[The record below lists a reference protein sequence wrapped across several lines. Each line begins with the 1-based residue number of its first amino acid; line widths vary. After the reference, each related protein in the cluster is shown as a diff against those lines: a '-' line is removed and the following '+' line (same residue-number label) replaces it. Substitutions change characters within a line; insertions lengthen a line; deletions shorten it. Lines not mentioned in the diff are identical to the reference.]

1 MRLFLIFVILKFTQG
16 EIFKPAL
23 SVDPIIETL
32 EKWKNAEDGI
42 ERMQLVETIVKTFRK
57 WYKPFLLLVNGD
69 KEKSSLEKKAFK
81 RFSDWFHKYVFIE
94 SALKIGENYI
104 AKSEDSFKYENN
116 THWVKDV
123 REYAKT
129 IYERIDELKFNGTLQ
144 NKTHF
149 SCERISNYDRA
160 MKMLFNC
167 KLKSDVFERFW
178 TAVNEFQKSVYEK
191 FPTQDSRET
200 ENEYMDISLKVKR
213 LRENDVKELNKFD
226 FVKEQVLN
234 DKKLSSEDR
243 KKIAENLEQVLAR
256 LNDLLH
262 SCFMERVIYGN
273 FFHRQTIAAFVD
285 QMIGALTKF
294 ALSVPAC
301 YLSETHADYHTQ
313 SILSRFDAAKNI
325 TIWLYNKLSNTTA
338 VEEVLAKRTI
348 TNFLSKKYFKKL
360 NFATGQVI
368 GACDYQLL
376 AEEISETLK
385 DLGFVDV
392 RRQILVLPTSSIQIS
407 SHFVCPQNSC
417 ILIKNERGVDVMIT
431 HFDDQQLDHLKE
443 FSPFVE
449 NEKKKIL
456 DVVKKNSWE
465 DFGKLMELLVSGGV
479 AFTNETLSRS
489 FAMVRHKI
497 SAFKGMCNV
506 SGETVSYRLNR
517 VQTEHI
523 FHYTNVIDRG
533 VFDDYTCYSFY
544 FFA

>member
-23 SVDPIIETL
+23 SVDPIIEAL

-69 KEKSSLEKKAFK
+69 KEKNSLEKKAFK
-81 RFSDWFHKYVFIE
+81 RFS
-94 SALKIGENYI
+94 GENYI

-116 THWVKDV
+116 TQWVNDV

-129 IYERIDELKFNGTLQ
+129 IYERIGELKFNGTFQ
-144 NKTHF
+144 KKTHF
-149 SCERISNYDRA
+149 SCERISNYDHA
-160 MKMLFNC
+160 MKLLFNC
-167 KLKSDVFERFW
+167 KLKSDVFEKFW

-200 ENEYMDISLKVKR
+200 GNGKKYMDIVLKVKR

-226 FVKEQVLN
+226 FVKEYVLN
-234 DKKLSSEDR
+234 DKKLSSEER

-301 YLSETHADYHTQ
+301 HFSETHADYHTE

-338 VEEVLAKRTI
+338 VEE
-348 TNFLSKKYFKKL
+348 
-360 NFATGQVI
+360 
-368 GACDYQLL
+368 
-376 AEEISETLK
+376 
-385 DLGFVDV
+385 DLGFEDV
-392 RRQILVLPTSSIQIS
+392 RRQILVLPTSSIHIS
-407 SHFVCPQNSC
+407 SHFLCPQNSC

-456 DVVKKNSWE
+456 DVVKKHSWE

-489 FAMVRHKI
+489 FAMVRHKL

-523 FHYTNVIDRG
+523 FHYTNVKDRG